1 MRLLLGLLA
10 DGWSQRCWIA
20 LTAFAFLAIHA
31 PLAADDEAKS
41 GPSIQIVP
49 PPKSSVFAATF
60 SKDGRQIALACE
72 DKVVTIHDATTGKL
86 RFRLEGHAER
96 VWTAAFSPDGATLAS
111 CSGEYSRPEAGGAV
125 KLWDLKTGKEKVSFT
140 GHRGLV
146 FHVTFSPDGKTLLSA
161 GWDGAVKLWDVA
173 TGREK
178 TTLTEHTGPVRTIV
192 YSPDGK
198 TFATAGWDG
207 MVRFFDAA
215 TVKLQKSFKAHDV
228 GVQGL
233 AFSSCGRYLATIPR
247 PKDETAGDE
256 ITLWDLTSGLELGRL
271 TGHRH
276 NILSVDFSPDGKML
290 ISGGGWFS
298 QYGEVKL
305 FEMASGKERAD
316 LTDVQNHKEWV
327 ECVKF
332 SPDGQLLVSAGG
344 ATTGVPG
351 QVYVRR
357 LADLLKKKPS
367 ADPST
372 EQLQVL
378 WDTLADADAVR
389 AYQAVLTLTSSPR
402 VTVPFLKDRIKPISP
417 PDRDRAAKTPELIA
431 KLDDDSFQVRER
443 AAKELEELGELA
455 GPALRKELEGNPS
468 PEVRRQVTRLLQQLQ
483 FPGSAPELLRAIRA
497 IEVLEQIAT
506 PEAKAVRETL
516 ASGTAKDRVAS
527 EAKVSLKRMTK

>member
-1 MRLLLGLLA
+1 MRSSLRQTTAGSGKGCRL
-10 DGWSQRCWIA
+10 S
-20 LTAFAFLAIHA
+20 LTLFAFLSIHA
-31 PLAADDEAKS
+31 PLAADEPAKG
-41 GPSIQIVP
+41 GPSIQIAP
-49 PPKSSVFAATF
+49 PPKSVVFAAAF

-72 DKVVTIHDATTGKL
+72 DKVVTVHDATTGKL
-86 RFRLEGHAER
+86 LFRLEGHAER
-96 VWTAAFSPDGATLAS
+96 VWTAAFSPDGAILAS

-125 KLWDLKTGKEKVSFT
+125 KLWDLKAGKEKASLA

-173 TGREK
+173 TGQEK
-178 TTLTEHTGPVRTIV
+178 TTLTEQTGPVRTIV

-215 TVKLQKSFKAHDV
+215 TVKQQKSFKAHDV

-233 AFSSCGRYLATIPR
+233 AFSPCGRYLATIPR
-247 PKDETAGDE
+247 PIDQTAGDE
-256 ITLWDLTSGLELGRL
+256 IKLWDLTSGQELGRL
-271 TGHRH
+271 TGHPH

-290 ISGGGWFS
+290 VSGGGWFS

-316 LTDVQNHKEWV
+316 LTDLHNHKEWV

-332 SPDGQLLVSAGG
+332 SPDGQFLVSAGG
-344 ATTGVPG
+344 ATASVPG
-351 QVYVRR
+351 QIYVRR

-378 WDTLADADAVR
+378 WDALADADAVR

-417 PDRDRAAKTPELIA
+417 PDRDRVAKIPELIA
-431 KLDDDSFQVRER
+431 NLDHDSFQVRER
-443 AAKELEELGELA
+443 AARELEELGELA
-455 GPALRKELEGNPS
+455 GPALRKELDGSPS
-468 PEVRRQVTRLLQQLQ
+468 PEVRRQVTRILQQLQ
-483 FPGSAPELLRAIRA
+483 FPGSSPELLRAMRA
-497 IEVLEQIAT
+497 IEVLGQVAT
-506 PEAKAVRETL
+506 PEAKAALETL
-516 ASGTAKDRVAS
+516 ASGTAKDRVTQ
-527 EAKVSLKRMTK
+527 EAKVSLKHLTK

>member
-192 YSPDGK
+192 YSSAQGRNGGRRNYVVGSDVRPGAGTLDGPP
-198 TFATAGWDG
+198 TQHPLS
-207 MVRFFDAA
+207 RFLSRRQDA
-215 TVKLQKSFKAHDV
+215 D
-228 GVQGL
+228 
-233 AFSSCGRYLATIPR
+233 
-247 PKDETAGDE
+247 
-256 ITLWDLTSGLELGRL
+256 LGR
-271 TGHRH
+271 
-276 NILSVDFSPDGKML
+276 
-290 ISGGGWFS
+290 
-298 QYGEVKL
+298 
-305 FEMASGKERAD
+305 
-316 LTDVQNHKEWV
+316 
-327 ECVKF
+327 
-332 SPDGQLLVSAGG
+332 
-344 ATTGVPG
+344 
-351 QVYVRR
+351 
-357 LADLLKKKPS
+357 
-367 ADPST
+367 
-372 EQLQVL
+372 
-378 WDTLADADAVR
+378 
-389 AYQAVLTLTSSPR
+389 
-402 VTVPFLKDRIKPISP
+402 
-417 PDRDRAAKTPELIA
+417 
-431 KLDDDSFQVRER
+431 
-443 AAKELEELGELA
+443 
-455 GPALRKELEGNPS
+455 
-468 PEVRRQVTRLLQQLQ
+468 
-483 FPGSAPELLRAIRA
+483 
-497 IEVLEQIAT
+497 
-506 PEAKAVRETL
+506 
-516 ASGTAKDRVAS
+516 
-527 EAKVSLKRMTK
+527 RMV

>member
-1 MRLLLGLLA
+1 MRLFLGLLA
-10 DGWSQRCWIA
+10 AGWSQRCWIA

-49 PPKSSVFAATF
+49 PPKSVVFGVTF

-72 DKVVTIHDATTGKL
+72 DKVGTVHDVATGKL
-86 RFRLEGHAER
+86 LTRLEGHSER
-96 VWTAAFSPDGATLAS
+96 VWTAAFSPDGALLAS

-125 KLWDLKTGKEKVSFT
+125 KLWDLKTGKEKASLT

-173 TGREK
+173 TSQEK
-178 TTLTEHTGPVRTIV
+178 ATLTEHTAPVRTIV

-198 TFATAGWDG
+198 TFATACWDG
-207 MVRFFDAA
+207 FIRFFDAA
-215 TVKLQKSFKAHDV
+215 TFKEQKTLKAHDI

-233 AFSSCGRYLATIPR
+233 AFSPCGRYLATIPR

-256 ITLWDLTSGLELGRL
+256 IKLWDLTSGKELGRL

-276 NILSVDFSPDGKML
+276 NILSVDFSRDGKML
-290 ISGGGWFS
+290 VSGGGWFS

-305 FEMASGKERAD
+305 FEVASGKERAD
-316 LTDVQNHKEWV
+316 LTDLQNHKEWV

-332 SPDGQLLVSAGG
+332 SPDGLLLVSAGG
-344 ATTGVPG
+344 ATAGIPG
-351 QVYVRR
+351 QVHILRMTQ
-357 LADLLKKKPS
+357 LLEKKPN
-367 ADPST
+367 ADPT
-372 EQLQVL
+372 AEQLQLL
-378 WDTLADADAVR
+378 WDALADTDAPK
-389 AYQAVLTLTSSPR
+389 AYKAVLTLTASPR
-402 VTVPFLKDRIKPISP
+402 VTVPFLKGLIKPIP
-417 PDRDRAAKTPELIA
+417 PLDPGSVGKIPKLIA
-431 KLDDDSFQVRER
+431 NLDHDSFEERQR

-455 GPALRKELEGNPS
+455 RLALQKELDGSPS
-468 PEVRRQVTRLLQQLQ
+468 AEVRRQATRILQQMQ
-483 FPGSAPELLRAIRA
+483 FPASTPELLRAIRA

-506 PEAKAVRETL
+506 PEAKAVLETL